1 MDPNDRFY
9 PRKIYTCFYFNKCSI
24 SLYTIFVVIYR
35 CISVSHDQS
44 KTYWESPEIS
54 PGLICGKTHL
64 SEHKIDQICK
74 TLVLLV
80 GQGPTSGDCH
90 IINMANGLICVTV
103 SPQTTP

>member
-1 MDPNDRFY
+1 MIDFIQE
-9 PRKIYTCFYFNKCSI
+9 KFTLVFFFNKCSI
-24 SLYTIFVVIYR
+24 SLYTIFIVIYR

-44 KTYWESPEIS
+44 KTYQESPEIS

-64 SEHKIDQICK
+64 SEHKIDQIFK
-74 TLVLLV
+74 TLVISV

-90 IINMANGLICVTV
+90 IINMANGLICMTV